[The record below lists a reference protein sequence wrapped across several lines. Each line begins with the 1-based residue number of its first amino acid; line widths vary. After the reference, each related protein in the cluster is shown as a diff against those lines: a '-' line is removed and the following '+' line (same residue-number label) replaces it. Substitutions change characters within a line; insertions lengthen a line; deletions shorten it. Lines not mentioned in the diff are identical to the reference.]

1 MASSRTRVSRISN
14 RHAPYRETEAFA
26 AAAMSVWRA
35 AIRRTVLQPLLPR
48 RVERE
53 AAPAR
58 SDDMYVCSCKS
69 ITESQ
74 VRCLRMA
81 GASPASVAR
90 SLGLD
95 DPECCGRCLRNIDRI
110 VMLIDE
116 PVGMARPVAVLS
128 R

>member
-1 MASSRTRVSRISN
+1 MAHRTRTSRISN

-26 AAAMSVWRA
+26 RA
-35 AIRRTVLQPLLPR
+35 FAGAWSTFWRRTLLTPLVPR
-48 RVERE
+48 S
-53 AAPAR
+53 PAMQAHRSR
-58 SDDMYVCSCKS
+58 SDAMYVCSCKS

-81 GASPASVAR
+81 GASPANVAL

-95 DPECCGRCLRNIDRI
+95 DPDCCGRCLRDIDRI
-110 VMLIDE
+110 VMLVEE
-116 PVGMARPVAVLS
+116 PVVRARPVAILS